1 MNTHQRPD
9 LMLYFIL
16 VNFPVHIEIG
26 AILSPACIDGVV
38 LTGLRK
44 KAEKKKQVMQDRW
57 HMNER

>member
-44 KAEKKKQVMQDRW
+44 KAEKKKQVMQDR
-57 HMNER
+57 